1 MNMTKVFS
9 LGQTFVVNGTEWIG
23 REYRLDAAFEGW
35 TVVAVNGSNQEAK
48 FSLAEVEKALGV

>member
-1 MNMTKVFS
+1 MTKVFS

-35 TVVAVNGSNQEAK
+35 TIVAVNGSNQEAQ